1 MKVKFNILCII
12 IVLLSIWGMTSPMIM
27 SSTTNMYGEGKTEK
41 DFFERMKSLNLS
53 GPTEILQLWPKDADH
68 WFADS
73 IYNKKSGKV
82 EPMQIFSAQ
91 VHSSVVKN
99 ADSNDGFYAMLRGFS
114 LGLIMMVFTVLFI
127 SIIISVNRGRIFT
140 RSLENRLSIC
150 GCLLIAEYLLRHIYA
165 YYQAGKLAELY
176 DFENYSLSDYSDP
189 MVTFF
194 AIGGVGL
201 LLMAQIFA
209 IARKMKEEQDLTI

>member
-27 SSTTNMYGEGKTEK
+27 SSTSNMYGEGKTEK
-41 DFFERMKSLNLS
+41 DFFERMESLKLS

-127 SIIISVNRGRIFT
+127 SIIISVNRGKIFT

-150 GCLLIAEYLLRHIYA
+150 GCLLIAEYLNPTA
-165 YYQAGKLAELY
+165 
-176 DFENYSLSDYSDP
+176 
-189 MVTFF
+189 
-194 AIGGVGL
+194 
-201 LLMAQIFA
+201 
-209 IARKMKEEQDLTI
+209 

>member
-1 MKVKFNILCII
+1 
-12 IVLLSIWGMTSPMIM
+12 
-27 SSTTNMYGEGKTEK
+27 MYGEGKTEK

-91 VHSSVVKN
+91 VHSSVVKT
-99 ADSNDGFYAMLRGFS
+99 ADSNEGFYAMLRGFS
-114 LGLIMMVFTVLFI
+114 LGLIMMVFTLLFI
-127 SIIISVNRGRIFT
+127 SIIISVNRGKIFT

-165 YYQAGKLAELY
+165 YYQAGKLADLY
-176 DFENYSLSDYSDP
+176 DFENYSLSNFSDP

-201 LLMAQIFA
+201 LLIAQIFA